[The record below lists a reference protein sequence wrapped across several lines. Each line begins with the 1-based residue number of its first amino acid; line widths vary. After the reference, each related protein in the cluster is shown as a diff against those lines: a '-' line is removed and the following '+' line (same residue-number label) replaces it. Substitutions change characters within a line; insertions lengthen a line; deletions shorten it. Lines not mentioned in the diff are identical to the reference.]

1 MTHRITSR
9 LQFQAVMAG
18 QTVAKTPHFALHS
31 APLSG
36 QHAGHDLF
44 PQVGAWLGVVLPKR
58 WARRAVTRNAIRRQ
72 IYEAARE
79 KAHQLPQAAFVV
91 RLRTEFSRKQFVSA
105 TSDALKRAVRAELD
119 QLLDRVVQRV
129 PVVKALS
136 SAVPASPEV
145 PHAV

>member
-58 WARRAVTRNAIRRQ
+58 WARRAVTRNALRRQ
-72 IYEAARE
+72 IYEVSRHLSAP
-79 KAHQLPQAAFVV
+79 LPPQAWVV
-91 RLRTEFSRKQFVSA
+91 RLRSEFSRQQFISA
-105 TSDALKRAVRAELD
+105 TSPALKAAARAELQ
-119 QLLDRVVQRV
+119 QLFAQLKLQGGAHV
-129 PVVKALS
+129 
-136 SAVPASPEV
+136 
-145 PHAV
+145 

>member
-58 WARRAVTRNAIRRQ
+58 WARRAVTRNALRRQ
-72 IYEAARE
+72 IYEVSRHLPAP
-79 KAHQLPQAAFVV
+79 LPPQAWVV
-91 RLRTEFSRKQFVSA
+91 RLRSEFSRQKFISA
-105 TSDALKRAVRAELD
+105 TSPALKAAARAELQ
-119 QLLDRVVQRV
+119 QLFAQLKRQGAAHV
-129 PVVKALS
+129 
-136 SAVPASPEV
+136 
-145 PHAV
+145 

>member
-1 MTHRITSR
+1 MIHRITSR

-58 WARRAVTRNAIRRQ
+58 WARRAVTRNALRRQ
-72 IYEAARE
+72 IYEVSR
-79 KAHQLPQAAFVV
+79 HLPCPLPSQAWVV
-91 RLRTEFSRKQFVSA
+91 RLRSEFKREQFISA
-105 TSDALKRAVRAELD
+105 TSPVLKAAARAELQALFA
-119 QLLDRVVQRV
+119 QLPQTRGDHV
-129 PVVKALS
+129 
-136 SAVPASPEV
+136 
-145 PHAV
+145 